1 MGGDIILSVQ
11 GLPVMADSFG
21 EISEKLTEVP
31 GDRVDV
37 VVSGAARLVELEGSL
52 AGGPD

>member
-31 GDRVDV
+31 GDRLMVL
-37 VVSGAARLVELEGSL
+37 GAARLIELEGSL
-52 AGGPD
+52 AGGPDWC